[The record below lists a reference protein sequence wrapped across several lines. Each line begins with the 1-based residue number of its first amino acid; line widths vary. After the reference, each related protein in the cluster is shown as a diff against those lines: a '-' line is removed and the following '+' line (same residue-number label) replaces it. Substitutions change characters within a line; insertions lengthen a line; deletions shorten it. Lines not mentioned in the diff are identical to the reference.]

1 MIIRPNEIPVPKMH
15 ALLLGAVSPRP
26 IAFVSTLDKEG
37 RVNLS
42 PFSFFNVFSA
52 NPPVLIFSPA
62 RKGRDGTVKDTF
74 LNVTEVPEAV
84 VNVVN
89 FSMVNQVSLASA
101 EYPRGIN
108 EFEKA
113 GLTAVPSHTVRP
125 PRVAEAPVN
134 MECRINQVIELGK
147 SGGAGN
153 LVICEVL
160 LMHIKDE
167 ILDKDGK
174 IDPFKMDAVARMGG
188 DWYCRAN
195 GEALFRLPQPGN
207 RLGIGFDQLPPAIRN
222 SKILTGN
229 DLARLAGVEAIP
241 INVQGRNFSDQDD
254 KHLQAK
260 ALLEKGEIEKAW
272 EALAI

>member
-1 MIIRPNEIPVPKMH
+1 
-15 ALLLGAVSPRP
+15 
-26 IAFVSTLDKEG
+26 
-37 RVNLS
+37 
-42 PFSFFNVFSA
+42 
-52 NPPVLIFSPA
+52 
-62 RKGRDGTVKDTF
+62 
-74 LNVTEVPEAV
+74 
-84 VNVVN
+84 
-89 FSMVNQVSLASA
+89 
-101 EYPRGIN
+101 
-108 EFEKA
+108 
-113 GLTAVPSHTVRP
+113 
-125 PRVAEAPVN
+125 
-134 MECRINQVIELGK
+134 
-147 SGGAGN
+147 
-153 LVICEVL
+153 
-160 LMHIKDE
+160 MHIKDE